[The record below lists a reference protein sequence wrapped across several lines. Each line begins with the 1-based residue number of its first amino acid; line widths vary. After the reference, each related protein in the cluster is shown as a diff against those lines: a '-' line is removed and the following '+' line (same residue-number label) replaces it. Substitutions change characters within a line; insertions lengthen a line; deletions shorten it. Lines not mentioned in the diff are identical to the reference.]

1 LAEKHKIPHT
11 EVDEVEGHDWA
22 KELYHQEMQQATSDA
37 FTKVMKFYEAHK
49 DQRCDRYTIAT
60 GHSCGGIT
68 RICAFNEGPL
78 NARLF
83 LGCSRWKGRESGHI
97 CIPLTNYDI
106 VSTLRVWGKDRV
118 DVHEDI
124 LEALHFQWEVE
135 GETPGTCKS
144 KK

>member
-22 KELYHQEMQQATSDA
+22 KELYHQETQQSAFDA
-37 FTKVMKFYEAHK
+37 FTNVMEFYDAHNDRK
-49 DQRCDRYTIAT
+49 CDRYTVAT
-60 GHSCGGIT
+60 GRACGGMP
-68 RICAFNEGPL
+68 RICAFNEGPM

-97 CIPLTNYDI
+97 CMPLTNYDI
-106 VSTLRVWGKDRV
+106 PLTLRVWGKDRV

-124 LEALHFQWEVE
+124 LEAIQFEWERDGV
-135 GETPGTCKS
+135 TPGTYH
-144 KK
+144 

>member
-22 KELYHQEMQQATSDA
+22 KELYRQETQQAAYDA
-37 FTKVMKFYEAHK
+37 FTKVMEFYDTHK
-49 DQRCDRYTIAT
+49 DQRCDRYTVAT
-60 GHSCGGIT
+60 GQPCGGTT
-68 RICAFNEGPL
+68 RICAFNEGPT

-106 VSTLRVWGKDRV
+106 ISTLRIWGKDRV

-124 LEALHFQWEVE
+124 LEAIHFEWETE
-135 GETPGTCKS
+135 GETTGTYKL
-144 KK
+144 K